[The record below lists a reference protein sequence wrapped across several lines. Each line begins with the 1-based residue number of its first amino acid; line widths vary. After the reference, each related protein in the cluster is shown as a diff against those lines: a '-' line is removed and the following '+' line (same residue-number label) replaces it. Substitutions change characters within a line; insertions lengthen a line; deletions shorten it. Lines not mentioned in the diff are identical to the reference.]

1 MHIVLKPSW
10 ILIIPT
16 ASISQENT
24 PPIYVEGRCSLT
36 FYTNCT
42 VGEWIHRHRV
52 NESVEVWKFFL
63 CLISKL
69 EVGMGSQQVSNL
81 PNDLI
86 G

>member
-1 MHIVLKPSW
+1 MFPN
-10 ILIIPT
+10 ILYQ
-16 ASISQENT
+16 S
-24 PPIYVEGRCSLT
+24 
-36 FYTNCT
+36 YTL
-42 VGEWIHRHRV
+42 GEWINRHRA

-69 EVGMGSQQVSNL
+69 EVGMGSQQVPNL

>member
-10 ILIIPT
+10 ISDHSHNQYFTGKYP
-16 ASISQENT
+16 AC
-24 PPIYVEGRCSLT
+24 VEGRCFLT
-36 FYTNCT
+36 FYTNRT
-42 VGEWIHRHRV
+42 LGEWIHRHRA